1 MSEIRLER
9 EPAPERLDQLGV
21 SGWSIWT
28 KEVSDFPWRY
38 EDSETCYFLEG
49 DVTVTPE
56 GGPPVRMGRGDLVT
70 FPAGMACR
78 WQVHAPVRKHYVFG
92 VPTEGCRS

>member
-1 MSEIRLER
+1 MTAIRIESA
-9 EPAPERLDQLGV
+9 PARERLAALGV
-21 SGWSIWT
+21 FDWSIWT

-38 EDSETCYFLEG
+38 EESETCYFLDG

-56 GGPPVRMGRGDLVT
+56 GGAPVRMGRGDLVT

-78 WQVHAPVRKHYVFG
+78 WEVHAPVRKHYAFG
-92 VPTEGCRS
+92 VDPG